1 MRRDDDAFWTLR
13 EQIAERNAVDRPSMA
28 RNSTSNPLRA
38 VIQRRGQDQA
48 ALLFASVEVPTLPH
62 RAAGHDR
69 GHTPALECAAHV
81 ELATPSRRNSTMS
94 PLTAASRAARS
105 SAIDRPV
112 TVSHKGVMGKKKP
125 RQLKLKG
132 RLSLGY

>member
-13 EQIAERNAVDRPSMA
+13 EQIAERNAGGQTINGAKLDV
-28 RNSTSNPLRA
+28 NPLRA

-81 ELATPSRRNSTMS
+81 EVGHAVETQLHHVAAHRSVAGSKEFGHRSAGDGLAQRRHGQKKS
-94 PLTAASRAARS
+94 PVS
-105 SAIDRPV
+105 S
-112 TVSHKGVMGKKKP
+112 S
-125 RQLKLKG
+125 
-132 RLSLGY
+132 